1 LNLCRAFLPWKQVVQ
16 LKEELSKRGLPC
28 GGRKDELVARLA
40 GAMELEETETKV
52 KQVVE
57 KVIGK
62 DVSPYVG
69 MRVRHVSG
77 NDHRSSR
84 GLLGTI
90 EIIPGRGAIKPD
102 ERSVS
107 VRWDADKS
115 DVRGPYYTG
124 EPCDRGSG
132 IGTEKFDLVTLQEVS
147 EEEAEDEQGRCKEVQ
162 ACGVPAKEAEEDGD
176 PSEAEPVQIEG
187 LQSEEGVTP
196 GLDEGAAAATMPA
209 AETAACEIEE
219 AGETRAFVLACD
231 GSSRGRRAQVVRVQ
245 AQQQRRRQG

>member
-1 LNLCRAFLPWKQVVQ
+1 MQ

-115 DVRGPYYTG
+115 DLRGPYYTG

-132 IGTEKFDLVTLQEVS
+132 IGTEKFDLVTLEEV
-147 EEEAEDEQGRCKEVQ
+147 EEEEPEQ
-162 ACGVPAKEAEEDGD
+162 PTKEA
-176 PSEAEPVQIEG
+176 SQR
-187 LQSEEGVTP
+187 Q
-196 GLDEGAAAATMPA
+196 
-209 AETAACEIEE
+209 
-219 AGETRAFVLACD
+219 LARIQCRHL
-231 GSSRGRRAQVVRVQ
+231 S
-245 AQQQRRRQG
+245 